1 VSIDTNSTTEGTGAT
16 TPAEPDDAPAVAAA
30 PDVDAPR
37 LTFAKHLRDGRTPA
51 RRREEILADPGF
63 GKFFTDHMLSAT
75 WTADAGWHSGR
86 IEPYGPIPMDPA
98 SAVLHYAQEI
108 FEGLKAYRHADGSVW
123 AFRPEANAARLQR
136 SARRLALPELPVEDF
151 VAAVSEL
158 VATDVEWVPSGPEQS
173 LYLRPFMF
181 ASEAFLGVRPANQV
195 RFLVIASPVG
205 AYFSGGIRPVS
216 IWLSENYTRAAIGGM
231 GAAKT
236 GGNYAA
242 SLAAQLEAGEH
253 GCDQVVFLDA
263 VERRWLEELGGMNV
277 YLVYRDGR
285 LVTPELTGTILE
297 GVTRDSIIALA
308 GEQGLRVEER
318 RVGIDEWRDGVAS
331 GDITEVFAC
340 GTAAVVTPVGRLVW
354 NGGDAVTPVAGAEGD
369 GDGDQIGPVAGRI
382 RSALLD
388 IQYGRADDTHG
399 WMRRLA

>member
-1 VSIDTNSTTEGTGAT
+1 MSIDTTRT
-16 TPAEPDDAPAVAAA
+16 TPGHGASTEAEPDDAPAVAAA
-30 PDVDAPR
+30 QDAQAPR
-37 LTFAKHLRDGRTPA
+37 LTFEKHLRDDPTPPA
-51 RRREEILADPGF
+51 RREEIMAAPGF
-63 GKFFTDHMLSAT
+63 GKFFSDYMLTAT
-75 WTADAGWHSGR
+75 WTPEAGWHAGR
-86 IEPYGPIPMDPA
+86 IEAYGPIPMDPA

-108 FEGLKAYRHADGSVW
+108 FEGLKAYRHPDGSVW

-151 VAAVSEL
+151 VSAVAEL
-158 VATDVEWVPSGPEQS
+158 VATDVDWVPSGHEQS
-173 LYLRPFMF
+173 LYLRPFKF
-181 ASEAFLGVRPANQV
+181 ASEAFLGARPANEV
-195 RFLVIASPVG
+195 KFVVIASPVG
-205 AYFSGGIRPVS
+205 AYFSGGIKPVS

-277 YLVYRDGR
+277 YFVYRDGR

-331 GDITEVFAC
+331 GEITEVFAC

-354 NGGDAVTPVAGAEGD
+354 DGGEAVTPVAGAD

-388 IQYGRADDTHG
+388 VQYGRAEDTHG